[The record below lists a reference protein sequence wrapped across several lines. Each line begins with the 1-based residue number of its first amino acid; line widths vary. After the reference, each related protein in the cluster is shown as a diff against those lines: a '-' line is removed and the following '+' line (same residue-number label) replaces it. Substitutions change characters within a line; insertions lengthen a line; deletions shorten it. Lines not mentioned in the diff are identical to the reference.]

1 MPRAKLT
8 DAEREAR
15 RRERSKHSFSA
26 AAYRHYDAEQ
36 EGYGSP
42 EEWIR
47 AAEGMAGGQGR
58 FERIEGAKSPEA
70 INGDLLLLN
79 LHQMPESKPELLR
92 AFRPAA
98 MKAHPDHGGS
108 NEAIRAVLE
117 AYQRLLA
124 LIHATGNAA
133 TSNAARR

>member
-8 DAEREAR
+8 DAEREER
-15 RRERSKHSFSA
+15 RRERSRRSFSE
-26 AAYRHYDAEQ
+26 AAYRHYDPVQ

-47 AAEGMAGGQGR
+47 AAEGMANGSAGFG
-58 FERIEGAKSPEA
+58 RIEGTRSPAK
-70 INGDLLLLN
+70 INADLQLFGLN
-79 LHQMPESKPELLR
+79 EIPRAKQELLR
-92 AFRPAA
+92 AFRAAA
-98 MKAHPDHGGS
+98 MAAHPDHGGT

-124 LIHATGNAA
+124 QFG
-133 TSNAARR
+133 